1 MEAFSAQ
8 TGFEDLLNLQQQVAR
23 LQALLHASR
32 QVHGSIAL
40 RDVLMT
46 ALEIAVREL
55 ELEGAAITE
64 PRLQYGEMPAEPWT
78 GCARLPL
85 SEHDGVGTSELV
97 IHCSRQL
104 TLSEED
110 FLEGLVLQTSVA
122 AQNARFHE
130 RDLEWARVQQDLN
143 AARALQ
149 RSLLPERMPDVPGYD
164 VAVRSSTCFEV
175 GGDYVDI
182 LELPDHQQIMIVA
195 DVAGKGLASAIVSTA
210 FRAAFRALAIS
221 GLPLKTIAERLNQH
235 HWDEGEETRRKYVTA
250 FLIGL
255 DCEGGQLEIVNA
267 GHNPGFLIPGSDGAP
282 QQAGTLQQ
290 PPILLNASGPP
301 LGILPGSQY
310 ESEQLAFTPGSRLL
324 VYTDGLTEVFRGE
337 EEFGEE
343 RLLATF
349 TGSPGTAGVPT
360 LAHLWT
366 SVHEFSGTTVQVDDM
381 TALAVCRTAVNA
393 GEGAWK

>member
-1 MEAFSAQ
+1 MEATSPQ
-8 TGFEDLLNLQQQVAR
+8 TGFPQTGFDDLLNLQQQVAR

-40 RDVLMT
+40 REVLMT

-64 PRLQYGEMPAEPWT
+64 PRLQYGEMPPEPWT

-85 SEHDGVGTSELV
+85 HEREGIRTSEVV
-97 IHCSRQL
+97 IHCARQL

-182 LELPDHQQIMIVA
+182 LEMPDHQQIMIVA

-221 GLPLKTIAERLNQH
+221 GLSLKIIAERLNQH

-250 FLIGL
+250 FLIRL
-255 DCEGGQLEIVNA
+255 DCKSGQLEIVNA
-267 GHNPGFLIPGSDGAP
+267 GHNPGFLIPGS
-282 QQAGTLQQ
+282 AGVLQVT
-290 PPILLNASGPP
+290 PILLKASGPP

-310 ESEQLAFTPGSRLL
+310 ESEQLAFTDGSRLL
-324 VYTDGLTEVFRGE
+324 VYTDGLTEVFKGE

-349 TGSPGTAGVPT
+349 TSSPGTAGAPA

-381 TALAVCRTAVNA
+381 TALAVCRTAVGA
-393 GEGAWK
+393 GEDAWK

>member
-1 MEAFSAQ
+1 MEALPPQTGFPQ

-64 PRLQYGEMPAEPWT
+64 PRLQYGEMPVEPWT
-78 GCARLPL
+78 DCARFPLP
-85 SEHDGVGTSELV
+85 EHDGIGTSELV
-97 IHCSRQL
+97 IHCTRQL
-104 TLSEED
+104 TLPEED

-130 RDLEWARVQQDLN
+130 RDLEWARVQQDLD

-182 LELPDHQQIMIVA
+182 LELPDHRQIMIVA

-250 FLIGL
+250 FLIRL
-255 DCEGGQLEIVNA
+255 DCPVGRLEIVNA
-267 GHNPGFLIPGSDGAP
+267 GHNPGFFIPGSDNPLQTAP
-282 QQAGTLQQ
+282 V
-290 PPILLNASGPP
+290 LLSASGPP
-301 LGILPGSQY
+301 LGILPGSHY
-310 ESEQLAFTPGSRLL
+310 ESEELRFKPGSRLL
-324 VYTDGLTEVFRGE
+324 VYTDGLTEVFKGD

-343 RLLATF
+343 RLLTTF
-349 TGSPGTAGVPT
+349 TGSTHSLGAST

-381 TALAVCRTAVNA
+381 TALAVSRTAVDA